1 MILGL
6 SLPNAV
12 QTSSKFLLL
21 LPGSYRDNW
30 LPTPARLHR
39 PVAWES
45 LKRSFNTSVK
55 KVSTLEQEK
64 LLVYKSFKKVFKSG
78 T

>member
-1 MILGL
+1 MVLGL
-6 SLPNAV
+6 SLLSAV

-21 LPGSYRDNW
+21 PPGSYRDNW

-55 KVSTLEQEK
+55 KAFTVEQEK
-64 LLVYKSFKKVFKSG
+64 LHVYRS
-78 T
+78 